1 MRAPLRTSTEV
12 AASQLNER
20 EEAFFKDV
28 EDSGEEEGQSQEDEQ
43 LVRQLPPVV
52 FEDQFPP

>member
-1 MRAPLRTSTEV
+1 MRAPLRTSSEV

-20 EEAFFKDV
+20 EEAFLKDV

>member
-1 MRAPLRTSTEV
+1 MRAPLRTSSEV

-20 EEAFFKDV
+20 EEAFLKDV
-28 EDSGEEEGQSQEDEQ
+28 EDSGKEEGQSQEDEQ